1 MSTASYDAWKKQI
14 EAQTGKTVEEL
25 CNRTMEQIDVKPLYT
40 KEDYADCNQI
50 EFMAGIAPNLRGPY
64 PTMYVVLGQFVSTLA
79 SLLLRNPTLSIVVT
93 WLLVRKACPLLL
105 TWQPTVVMTPITSVL

>member
-40 KEDYADCNQI
+40 KEDYADCNHRI
-50 EFMAGIAPNLRGPY
+50 YGWY
-64 PTMYVVLGQFVSTLA
+64 CS
-79 SLLLRNPTLSIVVT
+79 
-93 WLLVRKACPLLL
+93 
-105 TWQPTVVMTPITSVL
+105 